1 MSERLPNAPHE
12 YPRRI
17 LLTLCGLTP
26 QVVTETVFALVVD
39 SCPSFVPTEIRL
51 ITTKKGAQ
59 KAVSSLLEGERW
71 FHRLC
76 EAYQIPEIRFSED
89 SIETLVAPDGTF
101 LDDIRSHED
110 NETTANQIME
120 RIRRFTNNADSAVH
134 VSMAGGRK
142 TMGFFAGYALSLYG
156 RKQDRLSHVLVSAP
170 FESHPDF
177 FYPTPYSHLI
187 PGSGDSA
194 CTLDTK
200 DAEVTLANID
210 FVRLRG
216 ELPQSILDGNSIWGE
231 TITKAQKAI
240 GSAVLTIDLDG
251 KKIKAGHKT
260 LKLPPVQ
267 LAFLA
272 WLAHR
277 RSEDRNWVSCPN
289 EGAPELEHSNE
300 FLSFYRII
308 IGTMGSAERT
318 LHRLQHGMTQEFFS
332 QTKSKLIRNL
342 RKNLGNLYAEPYSV
356 KDDILER
363 RKVFGLTLKPGNIR
377 FEAIDCE

>member
-1 MSERLPNAPHE
+1 MSKRLPDAPHE

-26 QVVTETVFALVVD
+26 QVVTETVYALVVD

-89 SIETLVAPDGTF
+89 SIETLVGPDGTH

-156 RKQDRLSHVLVSAP
+156 RKQDRLSHVLVSTP

-187 PGSGDSA
+187 PGSGDTA
-194 CTLDTK
+194 RTLDTK
-200 DAEVTLANID
+200 G
-210 FVRLRG
+210 R
-216 ELPQSILDGNSIWGE
+216 
-231 TITKAQKAI
+231 
-240 GSAVLTIDLDG
+240 
-251 KKIKAGHKT
+251 
-260 LKLPPVQ
+260 
-267 LAFLA
+267 
-272 WLAHR
+272 
-277 RSEDRNWVSCPN
+277 
-289 EGAPELEHSNE
+289 
-300 FLSFYRII
+300 
-308 IGTMGSAERT
+308 
-318 LHRLQHGMTQEFFS
+318 
-332 QTKSKLIRNL
+332 
-342 RKNLGNLYAEPYSV
+342 
-356 KDDILER
+356 
-363 RKVFGLTLKPGNIR
+363 
-377 FEAIDCE
+377 